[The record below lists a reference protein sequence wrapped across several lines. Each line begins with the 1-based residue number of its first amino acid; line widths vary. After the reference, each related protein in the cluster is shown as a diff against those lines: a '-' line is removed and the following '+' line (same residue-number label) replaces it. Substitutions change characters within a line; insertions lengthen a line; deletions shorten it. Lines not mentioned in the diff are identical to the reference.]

1 MTETD
6 VWASKTSAQHQTSL
20 PPEHLLH
27 SGNAGLIIHRVGML
41 EYEMA
46 QEGRDFSAELVNYM
60 NRAQAGVATTFLY
73 EEVFGVRDRVHWFVH
88 MKSPELYSRLLEMV
102 DHDAVFQDISLRDRL
117 PKKGGGNWEKM
128 FIYGS
133 LRETIMCPQHGFAN
147 VDHEEHTDPRER
159 RETFVPPA
167 THQTHQP
174 ADQQLNSANAGAI
187 ILRTG
192 DVRYEFREEGR
203 KFLYDWSSYVNDN
216 LPGQATAFIYEQT
229 WGQQD
234 RIHCLIHLRQLED
247 YRLVQEIDRSEG
259 MAKEVYDIERVPE
272 AKGGGRWDRLF
283 VPTSINDVVM
293 VPHLAD
299 GR

>member
-1 MTETD
+1 MTDTD
-6 VWASKTSAQHQTSL
+6 AWSPRSAQYQTTL
-20 PPEHLLH
+20 PPERLLH
-27 SGNAGLIIHRVGML
+27 SGNAGIVIHRTGQL

-46 QEGRDFSAELVNYM
+46 AEGRDFSVELVNYM
-60 NRAQAGVATTFLY
+60 NRAQVDVATTFLY

-102 DHDAVFQDISLRDRL
+102 DHDAAFQDISLRDRL

-128 FIYGS
+128 FVYGS

-147 VDHEEHTDPRER
+147 VGHDEHPTDPRER
-159 RETFVPPA
+159 RESFVPPA
-167 THQTHQP
+167 THQTTQP
-174 ADQQLNSANAGAI
+174 PGRQLNSANAGAI
-187 ILRTG
+187 VLRTG

-203 KFLYDWSSYVNDN
+203 RFLYDWSTYVNDA
-216 LPGQATAFIYEQT
+216 LPGQATAFVYEQT

-234 RIHCLIHLRQLED
+234 RIHCLIHLRDLED
-247 YRLVQEIDRSEG
+247 YRVVQEVDRSEG
-259 MAKEVYDIERVPE
+259 MHKEVYDPERVPA

-293 VPHLAD
+293 VPHFAD
-299 GR
+299 RP